1 MQKNR
6 SAANRRS
13 AVASRDAAGQDAG
26 SGGRMPP
33 AALRW
38 IVLSE
43 TLVAG
48 CRVLVADDSPF
59 ALELIKAIL
68 DKAGCT
74 QLMGA
79 GGGREALALA
89 GENRFDVV
97 LLDVTMPDMNG
108 YEVARQLRATQGTPG
123 PVIVMLSGRD
133 IVEVD
138 IGAREA
144 GADGVMA
151 KPVDRRKLLEML
163 ETLLQQ
169 RRALAV

>member
-1 MQKNR
+1 LTE
-6 SAANRRS
+6 S
-13 AVASRDAAGQDAG
+13 
-26 SGGRMPP
+26 
-33 AALRW
+33 
-38 IVLSE
+38 
-43 TLVAG
+43 LVAG

-79 GGGREALALA
+79 SGGREALALA
-89 GENRFDVV
+89 HETAFDVV

-108 YEVARQLRATQGTPG
+108 YDVARQLRAAQQAPG

-138 IGAREA
+138 AGARQA

-151 KPVDRRKLLEML
+151 KPVDRRKLLELL
-163 ETLLQQ
+163 ETLLQK
-169 RRALAV
+169 RRALA

>member
-1 MQKNR
+1 LTE
-6 SAANRRS
+6 S
-13 AVASRDAAGQDAG
+13 
-26 SGGRMPP
+26 
-33 AALRW
+33 
-38 IVLSE
+38 
-43 TLVAG
+43 LVAG

-74 QLMGA
+74 QLSGA

-89 GENRFDVV
+89 GEHRFDVV

-108 YEVARQLRATQGTPG
+108 YEVAKSLRATEPAPG

-133 IVEVD
+133 IIEVET
-138 IGAREA
+138 GAREA

-151 KPVDRRKLLEML
+151 KPVDRRKLLELL

-169 RRALAV
+169 RRVVA

>member
-1 MQKNR
+1 MTE
-6 SAANRRS
+6 S
-13 AVASRDAAGQDAG
+13 
-26 SGGRMPP
+26 
-33 AALRW
+33 
-38 IVLSE
+38 
-43 TLVAG
+43 LVAG

-74 QLMGA
+74 QLLGA

-89 GENRFDVV
+89 SQHRFDVV

-108 YEVARQLRATQGTPG
+108 YEVARSLRNTETAPG

-138 IGAREA
+138 IAAREA

-151 KPVDRRKLLEML
+151 KPVDRRKLLELL
-163 ETLLQQ
+163 ETLLQR
-169 RRALAV
+169 RRALAVG

>member
-1 MQKNR
+1 LTE
-6 SAANRRS
+6 S
-13 AVASRDAAGQDAG
+13 
-26 SGGRMPP
+26 
-33 AALRW
+33 
-38 IVLSE
+38 
-43 TLVAG
+43 LVAG

-74 QLMGA
+74 QLLGA

-89 GENRFDVV
+89 GAHRFDVV

-108 YEVARQLRATQGTPG
+108 YEVARSLRDTEPAPG

-138 IGAREA
+138 IAAREA

-151 KPVDRRKLLEML
+151 KPVDRRKLLELL
-163 ETLLQQ
+163 ETLLRQ

>member
-1 MQKNR
+1 LTE
-6 SAANRRS
+6 S
-13 AVASRDAAGQDAG
+13 
-26 SGGRMPP
+26 
-33 AALRW
+33 L
-38 IVLSE
+38 I
-43 TLVAG
+43 AG

-74 QLMGA
+74 QLLGA
-79 GGGREALALA
+79 GGGRETLALA
-89 GENRFDVV
+89 AETRFDVV

-108 YEVARQLRATQGTPG
+108 YEVARSLRASEPAPG

-133 IVEVD
+133 ITEVD
-138 IGAREA
+138 IAAREC

-151 KPVDRRKLLEML
+151 KPVDRRKLLALL

-169 RRALAV
+169 RRTLA

>member
-1 MQKNR
+1 MTE
-6 SAANRRS
+6 S
-13 AVASRDAAGQDAG
+13 
-26 SGGRMPP
+26 
-33 AALRW
+33 
-38 IVLSE
+38 
-43 TLVAG
+43 LVAG

-89 GENRFDVV
+89 EQAAFDVV

-108 YEVARQLRATQGTPG
+108 YEVAKQLRAKPQTPG

-151 KPVDRRKLLEML
+151 KPVDRRKLLELL
-163 ETLLQQ
+163 ETLLKQ
-169 RRALAV
+169 RRAIAV

>member
-1 MQKNR
+1 M
-6 SAANRRS
+6 
-13 AVASRDAAGQDAG
+13 
-26 SGGRMPP
+26 
-33 AALRW
+33 
-38 IVLSE
+38 SE
-43 TLVAG
+43 SLVAG

-68 DKAGCT
+68 EKAGCT
-74 QLMGA
+74 QLVGA

-89 GENRFDVV
+89 AESRFEVV

-108 YEVARQLRATQGTPG
+108 YDVCRQLRATQPAPG

-138 IGAREA
+138 LAARDA

-151 KPVDRRKLLEML
+151 KPVDRRKLLELL
-163 ETLLQQ
+163 ETLLQE
-169 RRALAV
+169 RRALAVP

>member
-1 MQKNR
+1 LTE
-6 SAANRRS
+6 S
-13 AVASRDAAGQDAG
+13 
-26 SGGRMPP
+26 
-33 AALRW
+33 
-38 IVLSE
+38 
-43 TLVAG
+43 LVAG

-74 QLMGA
+74 QLLGA
-79 GGGREALALA
+79 GGGREALVLA
-89 GENRFDVV
+89 GESRFDVV

-108 YEVARQLRATQGTPG
+108 YEVARALRASEAAPG

-138 IGAREA
+138 IAAREA

-169 RRALAV
+169 RRAMAV

>member
-1 MQKNR
+1 LTE
-6 SAANRRS
+6 S
-13 AVASRDAAGQDAG
+13 
-26 SGGRMPP
+26 
-33 AALRW
+33 L
-38 IVLSE
+38 I
-43 TLVAG
+43 AG

-74 QLMGA
+74 QLLGA

-89 GENRFDVV
+89 AENRFDVV

-108 YEVARQLRATQGTPG
+108 YEVARALRNTEPTPG

-138 IGAREA
+138 IAAREA

-151 KPVDRRKLLEML
+151 KPVDRRKLLELL

>member
-1 MQKNR
+1 LTE
-6 SAANRRS
+6 S
-13 AVASRDAAGQDAG
+13 
-26 SGGRMPP
+26 
-33 AALRW
+33 
-38 IVLSE
+38 
-43 TLVAG
+43 LVAG

-74 QLMGA
+74 QLLGA

-89 GENRFDVV
+89 EENRFDVV

-108 YEVARQLRATQGTPG
+108 YEVAKSLRATEPAPG

-133 IVEVD
+133 IVEVEA
-138 IGAREA
+138 GAREA
-144 GADGVMA
+144 GADAVMA
-151 KPVDRRKLLEML
+151 KPVDRRKLLELL

-169 RRALAV
+169 RRATAVQ

>member
-1 MQKNR
+1 MYFR
-6 SAANRRS
+6 LDISFWD
-13 AVASRDAAGQDAG
+13 VASRGGGGQDSRFRKWNG
-26 SGGRMPP
+26 
-33 AALRW
+33 LRGW
-38 IVLSE
+38 TVVTES
-43 TLVAG
+43 LVAG

-74 QLMGA
+74 QLTGA
-79 GGGREALALA
+79 GGGREALTLA
-89 GENRFDVV
+89 AETPFDVV

-108 YEVARQLRATQGTPG
+108 YDVARELRVATGQPGQPPG

-138 IGAREA
+138 VAAREA

-163 ETLLQQ
+163 EALLQQ
-169 RRALAV
+169 RALAVF

>member
-1 MQKNR
+1 MTE
-6 SAANRRS
+6 S
-13 AVASRDAAGQDAG
+13 
-26 SGGRMPP
+26 
-33 AALRW
+33 
-38 IVLSE
+38 
-43 TLVAG
+43 LVAG

-74 QLMGA
+74 QLLGA

-89 GENRFDVV
+89 EEHRFDVV

-108 YEVARQLRATQGTPG
+108 YDVTRQLRATQEKPG

-133 IVEVD
+133 IIEVET
-138 IGAREA
+138 GARDA

-151 KPVDRRKLLEML
+151 KPVDRRKLLELL

>member
-1 MQKNR
+1 MTE
-6 SAANRRS
+6 S
-13 AVASRDAAGQDAG
+13 
-26 SGGRMPP
+26 
-33 AALRW
+33 
-38 IVLSE
+38 
-43 TLVAG
+43 LVAG

-74 QLMGA
+74 HLLGA

-89 GENRFDVV
+89 SEHCFDVV

-108 YEVARQLRATQGTPG
+108 YEVARSLRNTEPTPG

-133 IVEVD
+133 IAEVD
-138 IGAREA
+138 IAAREA

-151 KPVDRRKLLEML
+151 KPVDRRKLLELL
-163 ETLLQQ
+163 ENLLQQ
-169 RRALAV
+169 RRAMAV

>member
-1 MQKNR
+1 M
-6 SAANRRS
+6 
-13 AVASRDAAGQDAG
+13 
-26 SGGRMPP
+26 
-33 AALRW
+33 
-38 IVLSE
+38 SE
-43 TLVAG
+43 SLVAG

-74 QLMGA
+74 QLLGA

-89 GENRFDVV
+89 KEHVFDVV

-108 YEVARQLRATQGTPG
+108 YEVARALRAAETPPG

-138 IGAREA
+138 IAAREA

-151 KPVDRRKLLEML
+151 KPVDRRKLLELL

-169 RRALAV
+169 KKAIAV

>member
-1 MQKNR
+1 MTE
-6 SAANRRS
+6 S
-13 AVASRDAAGQDAG
+13 
-26 SGGRMPP
+26 
-33 AALRW
+33 
-38 IVLSE
+38 
-43 TLVAG
+43 LVAG

-74 QLMGA
+74 QLIGA

-89 GENRFDVV
+89 EQSVFDVV

-108 YEVARQLRATQGTPG
+108 YDVAKQLRAKPQTPG

-138 IGAREA
+138 LGAREA

-151 KPVDRRKLLEML
+151 KPVDRRKLLELL
-163 ETLLQQ
+163 ETLLKQ